1 MLSGDRHAHVPVR
14 SQLEDWQCPRLLS
27 SLKTFYGILFLGHP
41 VCICIVLWI
50 MPKYVDVL
58 FVVEDIV
65 HLTAWIELGRQSIG
79 THSATIRLPSSC
91 SSTTMLQTHHHLQY
105 NKIYLVWNLDCDLWC
120 FLILRSA
127 DLGQTVH
134 AAGANVQWLCNLL
147 MVPPNIVFLVFL
159 YCIVVLLMVPP
170 NMDPHT
176 KLPLLL
182 GSSD

>member
-1 MLSGDRHAHVPVR
+1 MSEVAVQFKNILWD
-14 SQLEDWQCPRLLS
+14 
-27 SLKTFYGILFLGHP
+27 TFPGTPCMYLYCFVNNAKVCRCIICGWGH
-41 VCICIVLWI
+41 CTTNS
-50 MPKYVDVL
+50 MD
-58 FVVEDIV
+58 
-65 HLTAWIELGRQSIG
+65 WIEE
-79 THSATIRLPSSC
+79 TKHWDAFCDHSSFQQLQFHHNVANTPSS
-91 SSTTMLQTHHHLQY
+91 SIQQ
-105 NKIYLVWNLDCDLWC
+105 NIFGLDCDLWC

-147 MVPPNIVFLVFL
+147 MVPPNIVFSVFL

>member
-1 MLSGDRHAHVPVR
+1 MSEVAVQFKNILWD
-14 SQLEDWQCPRLLS
+14 
-27 SLKTFYGILFLGHP
+27 TFPGTHCMYLYRFVNRATIYK
-41 VCICIVLWI
+41 VCSCIVCGWGHCK
-50 MPKYVDVL
+50 P
-58 FVVEDIV
+58 
-65 HLTAWIELGRQSIG
+65 TAWIELRRQSIG
-79 THSATIRLPSSC
+79 AHSATIRLPSSC